1 MLIEG
6 EHYRTRDGRKAG
18 PAEYSGPCPDAPSTE
33 WMVRL
38 PDGHPATYLANGRRI
53 ADGYDDDDDLIA
65 PWSEPAD
72 VNTPTPRTI
81 YLSGPMKGYPG
92 SNYPLFNAVADQL
105 RRAGH
110 RVYNPA
116 EFGADKPFDGFPI
129 REAFAAYSKF
139 ICEEADAIVL
149 LPGWEAS
156 KGANAERALADNCGI
171 EIIPFDRLS
180 TTITTEGTF

>member
-1 MLIEG
+1 MLIEKG
-6 EHYRTRDGRKAG
+6 GYYRTLGGRRAG
-18 PAEYSGPCPDAPSTE
+18 PLNISASGAWPF
-33 WMVRL
+33 
-38 PDGHPATYLANGRRI
+38 I
-53 ADGYDDDDDLIA
+53 ADVEGIGPACFNADGKCLNFLGNDLVA
-65 PWSEPAD
+65 PWPTEILHDHGD
-72 VNTPTPRTI
+72 VNLPTARSI
-81 YLSGPMKGYPG
+81 YLSGPMKGYPA

-116 EFGADKPFDGFPI
+116 EFKHPFDFFPI
-129 REAFAAYSKF
+129 RQAFAAYSKF

-180 TTITTEGTF
+180 TTINTEDTH

>member
-1 MLIEG
+1 MLIEEG
-6 EHYRTRDGRKAG
+6 REYQTRDGKRVG
-18 PAEYSGPCPDAPSTE
+18 PMRNAFGQFPFIAKGDGIQVEAYFNLDGTCPYFPSK
-33 WMVRL
+33 
-38 PDGHPATYLANGRRI
+38 
-53 ADGYDDDDDLIA
+53 DLVA
-65 PWSEPAD
+65 PWSTKILHDKGD
-72 VNTPTPRTI
+72 VKTPTARSI
-81 YLSGPMKGYPG
+81 YLSGPMFGYPQF
-92 SNYPLFNAVADQL
+92 NYPLFNAVADQL

-116 EFGADKPFDGFPI
+116 EFGADRPYDGFPI
-129 REAFAAYSKF
+129 RQAFAAYSKF

-180 TTITTEGTF
+180 TTINTEDTH